1 MESYKEDWFIILT
14 LFLCPPAGLILMWM
28 HSKWSNDEKT
38 IVTIIIATLVVIRN
52 IQIGWINFPIF

>member
-1 MESYKEDWFIILT
+1 MKFYENDWFIILM
-14 LFLCPPAGLILMWM
+14 LFLYPPAGLILMWM

-38 IVTIIIATLVVIRN
+38 IVTIVIATIVVTCN